1 MVAALPQRG
10 AKCERNM
17 TMRLSVGVV
26 ALAAGL
32 TLVSCKAGAPTSP
45 TEASST
51 APAVAASAA
60 ATAIPTIQPS
70 EPAAAPRHVKVSN
83 DLYVFEYSYP
93 AAAAAIPALKA
104 YFDSELDRQRAQVAR
119 DARAEQADA
128 KGSDYEYHAHESGQ
142 EWKVVTDLPGWLSL
156 SSLVSSYTGG
166 AHPNYGYAGLLW
178 DKGAGRARE
187 VSALFTSDQALSA
200 AIRRSFCAALD
211 RQRAEKRGGSA
222 KLGSGDEFDACL
234 DPLDSTVI
242 LGSSNHQTF
251 DRIGVLVAPYE
262 AGPYAEGGYE
272 VTVPVT
278 PAVIAALKPEYRAAF
293 AAGQ

>member
-1 MVAALPQRG
+1 
-10 AKCERNM
+10 
-17 TMRLSVGVV
+17 MRVPVGVAGLV
-26 ALAAGL
+26 GVLALAA
-32 TLVSCKAGAPTSP
+32 CKASAPGAPT
-45 TEASST
+45 EAAST
-51 APAVAASAA
+51 APAAVASTA

-70 EPAAAPRHVKVSN
+70 TPAAAARKVKDSN

-104 YFDSELDRQRAQVAR
+104 HFDTELDRQRAQLAR
-119 DARAEQADA
+119 DARAAQADA
-128 KGSDYEYHAHESGQ
+128 KGSDYEFHAYESGQ

-200 AIRRSFCAALD
+200 AIRRPFCAALD
-211 RQRAEKRGGSA
+211 QQRAQKRGGSA

-251 DRIGVLVAPYE
+251 DRIGVLIAPYE

-278 PAVIAALKPEYRAAF
+278 AAVIAAVKPEYRAAF
-293 AAGQ
+293 SGGRY